1 MRPIRRTV
9 ILGLSML
16 LMACGGSTE
25 KIENDMN
32 EPNSYEKK
40 NIGSVL
46 ALYPSPLTVI
56 GATVDGKVNWT
67 LVAHVGVMGH
77 DRVMV
82 SMKKDH
88 HSNVGIR
95 QNRMLSINM
104 VDEAMLSKAD
114 LMGCVSGADVDKSGT
129 FKYTLHNEVPTI
141 DESPLTMVCEVVDNY
156 QTETFDNFI
165 CRIVGTYVA
174 EEALNEQ
181 GKIDYNTLKPVLF
194 EFPTYK
200 YLRTGDVIGDC
211 KKMHK

>member
-1 MRPIRRTV
+1 
-9 ILGLSML
+9 
-16 LMACGGSTE
+16 
-25 KIENDMN
+25 MN
-32 EPNSYEKK
+32 EPNNYEKK

-88 HSNVGIR
+88 YSNVGIR
-95 QNRMLSINM
+95 QNRLLSINM
-104 VDEAMLSKAD
+104 VDEAMLPKAD
-114 LMGCVSGADVDKSGT
+114 LMGCVSGADVDKSET
-129 FKYTLHNEVPTI
+129 FKYTLRNDVPTI

-156 QTETFDNFI
+156 QTDTFDNFI
-165 CRIVGTYVA
+165 CRIMGTYVA
-174 EEALNEQ
+174 DEALDAN
-181 GKIDYNTLKPVLF
+181 GKIDYTTLKPVLF

>member
-1 MRPIRRTV
+1 
-9 ILGLSML
+9 ML
-16 LMACGGSTE
+16 LMACSGSSV
-25 KIENDMN
+25 KNENDMN
-32 EPNSYEKK
+32 EPNNYEKK

-88 HSNVGIR
+88 YSNVGIR
-95 QNRMLSINM
+95 QNRLLSINM
-104 VDEAMLSKAD
+104 VDEAMLPKAD
-114 LMGCVSGADVDKSGT
+114 LMGCVSGADVDKSET
-129 FKYTLHNEVPTI
+129 FKYTLRNDVPTI

-165 CRIVGTYVA
+165 CRIMGTYVA
-174 EEALNEQ
+174 DEALDAN
-181 GKIDYNTLKPVLF
+181 GKIDYTTLKPVLF